1 MNSTQ
6 QNDTNGCTPLAEPT
20 GSQKVV
26 IVVGIETIIRLLQGD
41 DVETSFGTLIPS
53 SDLHIAA
60 RRRANTKGQT
70 RGGSR
75 VV

>member
-1 MNSTQ
+1 MDGK
-6 QNDTNGCTPLAEPT
+6 NDKDTTGRQGERL

-26 IVVGIETIIRLLQGD
+26 IVVGIETIIRLLQGE

-60 RRRANTKGQT
+60 RRRANT
-70 RGGSR
+70 
-75 VV
+75 